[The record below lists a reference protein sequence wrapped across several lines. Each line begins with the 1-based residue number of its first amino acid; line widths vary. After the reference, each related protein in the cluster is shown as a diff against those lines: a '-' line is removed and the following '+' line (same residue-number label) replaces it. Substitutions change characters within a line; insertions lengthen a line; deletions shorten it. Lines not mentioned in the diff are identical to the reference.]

1 MQRIVV
7 ATGNAGKLAEFRALF
22 AREPVELVS
31 QRDLAVPDA
40 DETGASFLE
49 NALIK
54 ARHAA
59 RATGLPALADDSGL
73 CVEALDGAPGVYSAR
88 YAGAGASDAAH
99 RALLLAELASVP
111 DPLRTAR
118 FVCVLVFLR
127 HPEDPRPVVAEAEW
141 AGQIARAERGAS
153 GFGYDA
159 LFEVHGTGLTAAE
172 LAPAEKQRL
181 SHRGQALRSLLE
193 RLAAAD

>member
-22 AREPVELVS
+22 ATEPVDLVS
-31 QRDLAVPDA
+31 QRDVAVPDA

-73 CVEALDGAPGVYSAR
+73 CVDALDGAPGVYSAR
-88 YAGAGASDAAH
+88 YAGEGASDAAH
-99 RALLLAELASVP
+99 RALLLAELAGVP
-111 DPLRTAR
+111 DALRTAR

-127 HPEDPRPVVAEAEW
+127 HPEDPRPIVAEAEW
-141 AGQIARAERGAS
+141 AGSIARAERGAG
-153 GFGYDA
+153 GFGYDS

>member
-22 AREPVELVS
+22 QAEPVKLEGQHEL
-31 QRDLAVPDA
+31 DVPA
-40 DETGASFLE
+40 IEEMGASFLE

-73 CVEALDGAPGVYSAR
+73 CVDALDGAPGVYSAR
-88 YAGAGASDAAH
+88 YAGQGASEAAH
-99 RALLLAELASVP
+99 RALLLAELAHTP
-111 DPLRTAR
+111 EAARGAR

-127 HPEDPRPVVAEAEW
+127 HPEDPRPVIAEGEW
-141 AGQIARAERGAS
+141 VGRIARAERGQG

-159 LFEVHGTGLTAAE
+159 LFEMPGTGLTAAE
-172 LAPAEKQRL
+172 LTPEEKQQL
-181 SHRGQALRSLLE
+181 SHRGQALRALLA
-193 RLAAAD
+193 RLSAPD

>member
-22 AREPVELVS
+22 TGLPVHIEGQRELG
-31 QRDLAVPDA
+31 VPDA
-40 DETGASFLE
+40 EETGASFLE

-73 CVEALDGAPGVYSAR
+73 CVDALDGAPGVFSAR
-88 YAGAGASDAAH
+88 YAGIGASDAAH
-99 RALLLAELASVP
+99 RALLQAELARVP
-111 DPLRTAR
+111 DAERGAR

-141 AGQIARAERGAS
+141 VGRIARVERGHG
-153 GFGYDA
+153 GFGYDP
-159 LFEVHGTGLTAAE
+159 LFEVGDTGRTAAE
-172 LAPAEKQRL
+172 LSPEEKQRQ
-181 SHRGQALRSLLE
+181 SHRGQALRLLLE
-193 RLAAAD
+193 RLADLP